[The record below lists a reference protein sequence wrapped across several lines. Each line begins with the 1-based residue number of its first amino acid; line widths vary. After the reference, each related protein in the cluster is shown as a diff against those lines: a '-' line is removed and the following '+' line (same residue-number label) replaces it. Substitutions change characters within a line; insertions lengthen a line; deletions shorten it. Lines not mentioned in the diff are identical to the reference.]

1 MYLLLK
7 REYELVNRP
16 KVSKGISSFLIYW
29 ERILNTNVLI
39 IRKQNGLNFVIF
51 SYLTLLQGYIVLF
64 LHLLKNIVIY
74 LRQQK
79 LFYEKHMDGV
89 WPNHNL

>member
-1 MYLLLK
+1 M
-7 REYELVNRP
+7 E
-16 KVSKGISSFLIYW
+16 S
-29 ERILNTNVLI
+29 ILNTNVLI
-39 IRKQNGLNFVIF
+39 IRKQIGLNFFIF

-79 LFYEKHMDGV
+79 LFYEKNMDGV